1 MSQLLGETID
11 GKYRMDRVI
20 GEGGMGLVLEA
31 MHLQLEQ
38 RVAIKV
44 LAGEALKSEE
54 AVARFAREARAAAR
68 IQSEHVVRVF
78 DVSTLDN
85 GAPYLVMEYLEG
97 RDLEQTLREEGPLP
111 AADAVTYVLQACE
124 ALAEAHTNG
133 IVHRDLKPAN
143 LFVAERA
150 DGSLRIKILD
160 FGVSKLL
167 PRGMGR
173 DDDPRVTRTMSL
185 MGSPL
190 YMAPELMRGAKAADL
205 RADIWSLGIIL
216 YELLAGVAPFEGET
230 LTEVCAAIVA
240 DPPQSLAAH
249 RPDLPKGLE
258 EVVLRCLEKEATL
271 RFADVAELAQALA
284 PFAPEQGAISVKR
297 TSRVIERRSLRAPA
311 PSAAAPEETSD
322 FLRRSRRSYRDHR
335 MVATLPEVE
344 PHLRSTVGTFGL
356 TDSGERKRPGLS
368 PHVLL
373 AAVGGA
379 ISVLTAVAIMGLVR
393 PSVSEHRAPVMATAS
408 TPVTAEPVVVEPIV
422 EPPPAAIASAEPVA
436 KKEPAHRPKAEKASV
451 KIAADAGPPTTSP
464 EEPQTLEYRL

>member
-78 DVSTLDN
+78 DVATLDN

-97 RDLEQTLREEGPLP
+97 RDLEATLRDEGALP
-111 AADAVTYVLQACE
+111 SADAVTYVLQACE

-167 PRGMGR
+167 PRGSE
-173 DDDPRVTRTMSL
+173 DDPRVTRTMSL

-190 YMAPELMRGAKAADL
+190 YMAPELMRSAKGADL

-240 DPPQSLAAH
+240 DPPHSLATH
-249 RPDLPKGLE
+249 RTDLPEGLE
-258 EVVLRCLEKEATL
+258 EVVMRCLDKDPGL

-297 TSRVIERRSLRAPA
+297 TSRVIERRSSRAPA
-311 PSAAAPEETSD
+311 PSAVAPEEAAD

-379 ISVLTAVAIMGLVR
+379 LSVMTAVAVMGLVR
-393 PSVSEHRAPVMATAS
+393 PVEPPHRAPVMATAS
-408 TPVTAEPVVVEPIV
+408 TRATEEPVVLEPIV
-422 EPPPAAIASAEPVA
+422 EAPPAPVEPVA
-436 KKEPAHRPKAEKASV
+436 KKEPATPAPSRAKAEKASIKV
-451 KIAADAGPPTTSP
+451 AADAGLPTTIP
-464 EEPQTLEYRL
+464 EEPQGLEYRL